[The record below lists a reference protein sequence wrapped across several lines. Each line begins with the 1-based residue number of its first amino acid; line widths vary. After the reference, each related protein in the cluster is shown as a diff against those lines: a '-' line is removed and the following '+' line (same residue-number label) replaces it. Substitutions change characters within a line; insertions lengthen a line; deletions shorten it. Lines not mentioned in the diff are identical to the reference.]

1 MRECFAHITAQAL
14 VPEQLVEYVTA
25 VGQSRPVLCG
35 ACVAYDFGES
45 RTLVA
50 YKPGGSPGEDMEE
63 VMNAA
68 VAAATADGACA
79 SLTVLGPSRPRSAP
93 ANVVRHEDAYAFIP
107 LPQAA
112 PGQNLRHM
120 LRRGARECAMS
131 EEPWL
136 PEHNSLVRSY
146 LASRPLEAG
155 TRHIFARIPD
165 YLAASPGAVLFAARD
180 GASRLRAFAV
190 GDFSSLTTAF
200 YMFAFRGSDCPPGVA
215 DVLLQAIVARA
226 RACGHRFVNLGLGVN
241 RGIAAFKGK
250 WGPTVSLPCV
260 RTGWTPGARAAPRGK
275 TRTADRPDALSAFV
289 PPTPA
294 QRLRRFFAGE
304 KRPFDCLQVEITS
317 RCAGKCAYCPHTS
330 KSAVWRS
337 RDMEDSVFAAL
348 APLISRTK
356 RVHLQGWGEP
366 LLHPRFFDYALAAA
380 RAGAAVSTTTCGMGL
395 NSETAEKFVRSGI
408 DIVAFSLAGVDEKS
422 NAARAGVPFD
432 SACDGILA
440 LNRAKRRLGAD
451 RPRLHLAYL
460 MLASGCGNVSGLPEL
475 MERLDAPVAVVSAL
489 DYIAA
494 PGMEGEAYAPAEGE
508 KIGKALAVLR
518 AAAHRAAAAG
528 RTIHYSLPGPA
539 ARKGCDE
546 RIEHCM
552 FIDAEGNIAPCVYLN
567 LPSAENDP
575 RRRVFGNALE
585 KNPMAVWNDPSYAHF
600 RHRLAEGRPDAP
612 CRNCAKRFERLL

>member
-1 MRECFAHITAQAL
+1 VREYFAHITAQAL

-35 ACVAYDFGES
+35 ECAAYDLEGN

-50 YKPGGSPGEDMEE
+50 YRSGGAPGEDMEE

-79 SLTVLGPSRPRSAP
+79 NLTVLGPARPRLAP
-93 ANVVRHEDAYAFIP
+93 ADAVRHEDAYAFIF
-107 LPQAA
+107 LPPAN
-112 PGQNLRHM
+112 PGQNLRNM
-120 LRRGARECAMS
+120 LRRGARECAVS
-131 EEPWL
+131 EESWL
-136 PEHNSLVRSY
+136 PEHERLVRGY

-180 GASRLRAFAV
+180 SASRLRAFAA

-226 RACGHRFVNLGLGVN
+226 QESGHRFVNLGLGVN
-241 RGIAAFKGK
+241 RGIAAFKSK
-250 WGPTVSLPCV
+250 WSPTVSLPCV
-260 RTGWTPGARAAPRGK
+260 RTGWTLGTRAASGGNARIVSV
-275 TRTADRPDALSAFV
+275 PDALSAFV
-289 PPTPA
+289 PQTPLR
-294 QRLRRFFAGE
+294 RLRRFFSGE

-317 RCAGKCAYCPHTS
+317 RCAGRCAYCPHTS

-337 RDMEDSVFAAL
+337 RNMGDNVFAAL

-366 LLHPRFFDYALAAA
+366 LLHPRFFDYALAAV
-380 RAGAAVSTTTCGMGL
+380 RVGAAVSTTTCGMGL
-395 NSETAEKFVRSGI
+395 NPESAEKFVRSGI
-408 DIVAFSLAGVDEKS
+408 DVAAFSLAGVDEKS
-422 NAARAGVPFD
+422 NAARAGVPF
-432 SACDGILA
+432 SGACEGILA

-460 MLASGCGNVSGLPEL
+460 MLASRYEDVSALPQL
-475 MERLDAPVAVVSAL
+475 MERLDVPVAVVSTL

-494 PGMEGEAYAPAEGE
+494 PGMETEAYAPAERE
-508 KIGKALAVLR
+508 KIGSALAVLR
-518 AAAHRAAAAG
+518 EAAGRAASSG

-539 ARKGCDE
+539 ARKECGE
-546 RIEHCM
+546 RIGTCM
-552 FIDAEGNIAPCVYLN
+552 FIDAEGNIAPCIYLN
-567 LPSAENDP
+567 LPSTEDDP
-575 RRRVFGNALE
+575 RRRVFGNVFQ
-585 KNPMAVWNDPSYAHF
+585 KNPMDFWNEPPYAHF
-600 RHRLAEGRPDAP
+600 RRRLAEGRPDIS
-612 CRNCAKRFERLL
+612 CRDCAKRFEHLL